1 MSRPGRTASVTS
13 TMSQSRERETSTPAG
28 EAAPSAVDQSGM
40 NQGMRVL
47 SYLISGI
54 ALYGGIGWGAD
65 HLLGT
70 SFLLPVGLVAG
81 AALAMYLIIKR
92 FGAVPAAD
100 GTTEKGR
107 V

>member
-1 MSRPGRTASVTS
+1 
-13 TMSQSRERETSTPAG
+13 MSQSREPEMTTPAG
-28 EAAPSAVDQSGM
+28 EAASAGM

-47 SYLISGI
+47 SYLIAGV

-70 SFLLPVGLVAG
+70 VFLLPIGLVAG
-81 AALAMYLIIKR
+81 AALAMYMIIKR
-92 FGAVPAAD
+92 FGVPPAAERGAVA
-100 GTTEKGR
+100 GTTDKGR